1 MTQRI
6 SSIIAIVALSL
17 TGCDQVDSLKRDVG
31 IGVGAAEGVVI
42 TVGGPRP
49 VTMRASLED
58 QGNVAVLTRVSLN
71 GEHEIWRSE
80 TGDTITLRE
89 GVVVGTRSLT
99 PDLFSVEATLPS
111 QWRAAP
117 RPATTDRIHRYVDGD
132 LQEFI
137 RGYACLIS
145 EDVPETFD
153 LPDGRLQTLRTDEEC
168 FNATQSFTNS
178 YWLDGAGR
186 LVLSRQ
192 WIGPELGYIRL
203 NHHLP

>member
-1 MTQRI
+1 MRKRVTW
-6 SSIIAIVALSL
+6 IILPFLLSMV
-17 TGCDQVDSLKRDVG
+17 GCDQIESLKRDVG
-31 IGVGAAEGVVI
+31 VEDGAADGVVI

-49 VTMRASLED
+49 VVMRASLEAK
-58 QGNVAVLTRVSLN
+58 GNVAVLTRVSRN
-71 GEHEIWRSE
+71 GDYEIWRSE

-99 PDLFSVEATLPS
+99 PDLFSVEATFPS
-111 QWRAAP
+111 QWRTAP
-117 RPATTDRIHRYVDGD
+117 RPAATDRIHRYVNGD

-137 RGYACLIS
+137 RGYACLFS
-145 EDVPETFD
+145 EEIPETLD
-153 LPDGRLQTLRTDEEC
+153 LRNGTLQTRRTDEEC
-168 FNATQSFTNS
+168 YNATQGFTNS
-178 YWLDGAGR
+178 YWLDSAGR